1 MTKIVGLTGGIG
13 SGKTTVAK
21 MFEKLGVPIYIA
33 DLEAKKVTNLPSTLK
48 IIEEKF
54 GNSVITGNEL
64 NRAKMAEIVFNN
76 PEKLKKL
83 NQIIHP
89 LVAEDFEKWMQKNK
103 SAVFVIKEAAI
114 LLETENDHNCDFI
127 ITVTAPIDIRIDR
140 VKGRDG
146 VSENEILKR
155 INNQW
160 TDEQRINKS
169 DFVIENIN
177 LQETLKQVSQ
187 IHKQIIKTL
196 Q

>member
-1 MTKIVGLTGGIG
+1 
-13 SGKTTVAK
+13 
-21 MFEKLGVPIYIA
+21 
-33 DLEAKKVTNLPSTLK
+33 
-48 IIEEKF
+48 
-54 GNSVITGNEL
+54 
-64 NRAKMAEIVFNN
+64 MAEIVFNN